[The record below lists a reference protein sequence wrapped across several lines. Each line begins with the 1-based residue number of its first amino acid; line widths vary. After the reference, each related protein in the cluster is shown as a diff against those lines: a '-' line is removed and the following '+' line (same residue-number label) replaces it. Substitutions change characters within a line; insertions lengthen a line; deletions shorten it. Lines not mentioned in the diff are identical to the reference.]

1 MYAARAIFGARR
13 YLIYSPCVLNFALDY
28 NLKSLKRVP
37 AFYTNFTCLRMQTSA
52 YNYEKY
58 INAHNKA

>member
-37 AFYTNFTCLRMQTSA
+37 AFTQILLVYAFKPQLIATKN
-52 YNYEKY
+52 
-58 INAHNKA
+58 I

>member
-13 YLIYSPCVLNFALDY
+13 FLIYSPCVLNFALDY

-37 AFYTNFTCLRMQTSA
+37 AFTQILFVYAFKPQLIVTKN
-52 YNYEKY
+52 
-58 INAHNKA
+58 I